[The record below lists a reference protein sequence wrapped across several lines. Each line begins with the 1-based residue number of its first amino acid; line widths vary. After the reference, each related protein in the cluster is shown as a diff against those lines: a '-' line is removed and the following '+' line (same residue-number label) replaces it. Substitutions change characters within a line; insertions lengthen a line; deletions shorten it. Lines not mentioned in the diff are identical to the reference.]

1 LISSKNADSFSSIW
15 VGGNANTNQCEDGY
29 RKPRLN
35 RKTLFVLGAMNLIDC
50 INVNLLTPYVE
61 KMICTF
67 LDQSPQSPA
76 VQQTVGLLIGLYSL
90 CEVIFSPLWGTFAD
104 KVGRKPA
111 LLIGLGGSVIAPV
124 MFGLGTSLPVIFAA
138 RALDG
143 FFCGNMGVTR
153 TYLGEIVD
161 ESNEAKGFS
170 FLALCFSVGLFVGPI
185 LGGELVFPAERAPQ
199 IFGGTVFETYPFLL
213 PNLTYAIFAA
223 IAWVIG
229 CIFLEETL
237 PPDQRC
243 RCLRRADPVEALP
256 QPAGLTRSTSGTDP
270 SGAPARFVAEES
282 EAASGPQGPAGVACY
297 PVELIQTIATY
308 CALSGTTAA
317 QNQLLI
323 SLVSLEKSAEG
334 FEFGPRDIG
343 FLQNIGAVGLLSSQ
357 LFLYPKLTK
366 KFGFLNVFLC
376 GFCMAHIAYGL
387 FPIYGIFYDA
397 DKYGL
402 WRFVP
407 LGLMQFVY
415 TAGTGMMFP
424 TAFAFI
430 NRAAEGLNRGAVNGW
445 ANSSGA
451 LCRAAF
457 PPASGLLLSMSQS
470 WGIMGRYL
478 PLYIVSMIGAACIAI
493 SLPGLRVINQRSAR
507 GVAPATARTVAVE
520 TAEDECRNSRREPL
534 MEA

>member
-1 LISSKNADSFSSIW
+1 MAPENAC
-15 VGGNANTNQCEDGY
+15 GEEPQH
-29 RKPRLN
+29 RKPQLT

-50 INVNLLTPYVE
+50 INVNLLTPYVD
-61 KMICTF
+61 KMVST
-67 LDQSPQSPA
+67 LLQQSPQSPA
-76 VQQTVGLLIGLYSL
+76 VAHTVGMLIGLYSL
-90 CEVIFSPLWGTFAD
+90 CEVVFSPFWGTLAD

-111 LLIGLGGSVIAPV
+111 LLVGLGGSVIAPI
-124 MFGLGTSLPVIFAA
+124 MFGLGTTLPTIFAA

-199 IFGGTVFETYPFLL
+199 IFGGTIFEEYPFLL

-229 CIFLEETL
+229 CVFLEETL
-237 PPDQRC
+237 PHSKRC
-243 RCLRRADPVEALP
+243 CHRRTADLP
-256 QPAGLTRSTSGTDP
+256 EPTGLTRSTSGTDP
-270 SGAPARFVAEES
+270 SGAPNRYVIPEDES
-282 EAASGPQGPAGVACY
+282 QASDASNKKGCY
-297 PVELIQTIATY
+297 SLEMVSTIVTY

-323 SLVSLEKSAEG
+323 LLVSYEKSAGG

-366 KFGFLNVFLC
+366 KFGFLKVFLF
-376 GFCMAHIAYGL
+376 GFFMAHLSYGL
-387 FPIYGIFYDA
+387 FPIYGAFADP
-397 DKYGL
+397 DKYGIY
-402 WRFVP
+402 RFIP
-407 LGLMQFVY
+407 LGMMQFVY
-415 TAGTGMMFP
+415 TAATGMMFP

-430 NRAAEGLNRGAVNGW
+430 NRSAEGFNRGAVNGW

-457 PPASGLLLSMSQS
+457 PPASAVMLTMSAS
-470 WGIMGRYL
+470 WGPMGRYF
-478 PLYIVSMIGAACIAI
+478 PLYIVTMIAAVCIAC
-493 SLPGLRVINQRSAR
+493 SMPGLRLVNQKSVVGGPSGPARAVPVRSA
-507 GVAPATARTVAVE
+507 E
-520 TAEDECRNSRREPL
+520 EDCQAARREPL

>member
-1 LISSKNADSFSSIW
+1 MAAAETAS
-15 VGGNANTNQCEDGY
+15 CEDAQH
-29 RKPRLN
+29 RRPRLN

-50 INVNLLTPYVE
+50 INVNLLTPYVD
-61 KMICTF
+61 KMVSTY
-67 LDQSPQSPA
+67 LNQSPQSPA
-76 VQQTVGLLIGLYSL
+76 VAHTVGMLIGLYSL

-111 LLIGLGGSVIAPV
+111 LLIGLGGSCIAPV
-124 MFGLGTSLPVIFAA
+124 MFGLGTSLPTIFAA

-185 LGGELVFPAERAPQ
+185 LGGELVFPAERAPH
-199 IFGGTVFETYPFLL
+199 IFGGTIFETYPFLL

-237 PPDQRC
+237 PASQRC
-243 RCLRRADPVEALP
+243 SCLRRRQASAETVELP
-256 QPAGLTRSTSGTDP
+256 APMGLVRSTSGTDP
-270 SGAPARFVAEES
+270 SGAPTRFVLDEGES
-282 EAASGPQGPAGVACY
+282 TVSAPKGKCY
-297 PVELIQTIATY
+297 PVELIQTIVSY
-308 CALSGTTAA
+308 CGLSGTTAA

-323 SLVSLEKSAEG
+323 LLVSYEKSAGG

-366 KFGFLNVFLC
+366 RFGFLNVFLL
-376 GFCMAHIAYGL
+376 GFCMAHLSYGL
-387 FPIYGIFYDA
+387 FPFYGLFYDK
-397 DKYGL
+397 DKYGM

-407 LGLMQFVY
+407 LGCMQFMY
-415 TAGTGMMFP
+415 TASTGMMFP

-457 PPASGLLLSMSQS
+457 PPASAVLLSISTS
-470 WGIMGRYL
+470 WGPLGRYL
-478 PLYIVSMIGAACIAI
+478 PLYIVTMIAAVCLAC
-493 SLPGLRVINQRSAR
+493 SLPGLRVINARSAVNAR
-507 GVAPATARTVAVE
+507 ARSPAAVAPAPPVAVVPTSLE
-520 TAEDECRNSRREPL
+520 EDCRNARREPL
-534 MEA
+534 VPAVEA